1 MIMKTEAKTPEEYL
15 ENIPA
20 DRKKAFTE
28 LRNAFKKNLPKGY
41 QEGMAYGMITY
52 CIPLSTYPKGY
63 HVSTGT
69 PLGLVSIAS
78 QKNFLAV
85 YHMGLYMDSKLL
97 KWFQD
102 EYKKQ
107 AKGKLDMGK
116 SCVRLKKLDDIP
128 FKLFADLAK
137 KIPVDMY
144 IEKYESVLKKIGK

>member
-1 MIMKTEAKTPEEYL
+1 MRSNASTPEEYIESL
-15 ENIPA
+15 PA
-20 DRKKAFTE
+20 DRKKVFAE
-28 LRNAFKKNLPKGY
+28 LRNAFRKNLPEGY
-41 QEGMAYGMITY
+41 KESMAYGMITY

-63 HVSTGT
+63 HVSPGT

-97 KWFQD
+97 KWFRD

-107 AKGKLDMGK
+107 SKGKLDMGK

-137 KIPVDMY
+137 KITVETY
-144 IEKYESVLKKIGK
+144 IEKYERVLKKIGKL